1 MTEKIN
7 IPKLDAYP
15 GFLAEYYIKLLEE
28 PENAKSSIKN
38 LASDLRLMKMNS
50 SIEEWNNTI
59 NVCRNHSLRQLV
71 HEDPLSLRA
80 YSKPRNYQ
88 GDAQLLDAIY
98 RKDYSE
104 IATDEISPIGK
115 EIFSYTIECKAPAA
129 VRARCTLLAEMID
142 SLSKEITKP
151 DILSVACGHLREAH
165 LSEAVRAGN
174 IGRLVGLDQDVQS
187 LALVNKELSEFGIET
202 INGSVKALLSGALTL
217 QKFDFIYSTGLY
229 DYLED
234 RFAKTLTSRMFEML
248 RPNGRLLI
256 ANYMPDIEDVGYMET
271 YMDWRLIYRDEA
283 ALISL
288 LDLIPAE
295 QIKKYK
301 VFAEVNNNILFLE
314 IERT

>member
-1 MTEKIN
+1 MSKKSSTSLN
-7 IPKLDAYP
+7 
-15 GFLAEYYIKLLEE
+15 FLQDYYVRLLEE
-28 PENAKSSIKN
+28 PANAKSLIKD
-38 LASDLRLMKMNS
+38 LASDLRLMKMS
-50 SIEEWNNTI
+50 SSKEDWNNII
-59 NVCRNHSLRQLV
+59 NVSRAHPLRTLV

-98 RKDYSE
+98 RKDYTE
-104 IATDEISPIGK
+104 IATGEISDTGK
-115 EIFSYTIECKAPAA
+115 NIFSYTIECKAPAA
-129 VRARCTLLAEMID
+129 VRARCILLAEIID
-142 SLSKEITKP
+142 NVSNAISKP

-174 IGRLVGLDQDVQS
+174 IGKLVGLDQDAES
-187 LALVNKELSEFGIET
+187 LELVNKELSQFGVET
-202 INGSVKALLSGALTL
+202 INGSVKALLSGSLPL

-248 RPNGRLLI
+248 RPYGRLLI

-283 ALISL
+283 AILGL
-288 LDLIPAE
+288 KDHIPSE
-295 QIKKYK
+295 QITNYR
-301 VFAEVNNNILFLE
+301 VFPEVNNNILFLE
-314 IERT
+314 IEKA